1 MLANR
6 CRGPIGAIMLL
17 FRTKGRSLAALGAIL
32 IVLLLAI
39 DTFFQQVV
47 ELPERQILQA
57 SSAVPRIV
65 RYKPEYMVEM
75 YQGYET
81 VQYDVFIYPY
91 VRPFF
96 YSNGTQPVPLGNGTR
111 PDIPLTCPTSTCNWP
126 VYETL
131 GVCSECA
138 DVSDLLNLDCRS
150 TQIDWSTSHTGRVT
164 PEAFPNGTVCGYFFD
179 AGDYGSVLM
188 SGYIVNNTSG
198 SQTPGEALLVRMLP
212 FTQISR
218 NPILNGSVKFKH
230 LRDSILD
237 TLIVSSPDAESVYQH
252 QRPIAQECVLSWC
265 VKEIES
271 SYESGQYTETVRK
284 TYQNSTQG
292 PFPWMS
298 YEILPPIDNATS
310 WWVEYAR
317 NISIS
322 RPPLME
328 FDDPSVFNDAYEV
341 DNITMSN
348 VITTFDNIFPSYF
361 TDNGPWGKPTLRYK
375 DFYIGAS
382 FRNLNFNPWQAPNN
396 VTRHLER
403 LATAVTNSMRSSTS
417 VEMLEGA
424 AYSKETYVSIKWGWL
439 SFPILLLV
447 LSSVFL
453 VATIIKT
460 SGDGATGLWKTSAMP
475 TLIYSLPKETQSQFN
490 SSSTWG
496 SGKGAPRKTRIKL
509 LPNLGWRVSG
519 QSHLSRSPRL
529 PTGERVPRGWI

>member
-1 MLANR
+1 
-6 CRGPIGAIMLL
+6 
-17 FRTKGRSLAALGAIL
+17 
-32 IVLLLAI
+32 
-39 DTFFQQVV
+39 
-47 ELPERQILQA
+47 
-57 SSAVPRIV
+57 
-65 RYKPEYMVEM
+65 MVEM

-138 DVSDLLNLDCRS
+138 DVSDLLNFDCRS

-284 TYQNSTQG
+284 TYQNTTQC